1 MASFSGRRRFLA
13 VLGGSAVA
21 WPLAARAQQPERM
34 RRVGV
39 LIAPS
44 ESDSEAQRRVSALR
58 DGLEKLGWNDG
69 RNVRIDVRW
78 GGGDAER
85 LGALAV
91 ELVGSNPDVIVAA
104 AAPVLARLKQATQT
118 IPIVFAQVSDP
129 VRGGFVASLAR
140 PGGNITGFALYE
152 YAIVVKWLELLKQL
166 APSINRVGALYDPND
181 PANRRQLPEINS
193 QAPAFAVQAT
203 ALPVRK
209 ATEIEDAIETFAN
222 TPNGGLVVLP
232 SVLTSVHRELIAAL
246 AAKYRVPAVYAFR
259 YYVTS
264 GGLASYGVDVPTQ
277 YRSAAS
283 YVDRIFRGERPAELP
298 IQFATKF
305 ELVINLK
312 AAAAL
317 GLDIP
322 ASLLARTDEVIE

>member
-1 MASFSGRRRFLA
+1 M
-13 VLGGSAVA
+13 
-21 WPLAARAQQPERM
+21 
-34 RRVGV
+34 
-39 LIAPS
+39 
-44 ESDSEAQRRVSALR
+44 SALR

-85 LGALAV
+85 LRAYAV

-104 AAPVLARLKQATQT
+104 AAPALEPLKQATQT

-129 VRGGFVASLAR
+129 VRGGFVASLTR

-166 APSINRVGALYDPND
+166 APSINRVGSLYDPND
-181 PANRRQLPEINS
+181 LANRRQLSEINS
-193 QAPAFAVQAT
+193 QVLAFAVQPT
-203 ALPVRK
+203 VLPVRNVP
-209 ATEIEDAIETFAN
+209 EIGDAIETFAD

-232 SVLTSVHRELIAAL
+232 SVLTSVHRELIAGL
-246 AAKYRVPAVYAFR
+246 TAKYRVPAVYAYR

-264 GGLASYGVDVPTQ
+264 GGLASYGVDVPAQ

-283 YVDRIFRGERPAELP
+283 YVDRILRGERAAELP
-298 IQFATKF
+298 VQFATKF
-305 ELVINLK
+305 ELVINLTW
-312 AAAAL
+312 
-317 GLDIP
+317 P
-322 ASLLARTDEVIE
+322 

>member
-1 MASFSGRRRFLA
+1 
-13 VLGGSAVA
+13 
-21 WPLAARAQQPERM
+21 M

-44 ESDSEAQRRVSALR
+44 GSDSEAQRRVSALR

-129 VRGGFVASLAR
+129 VRGGFVASLAG

-264 GGLASYGVDVPTQ
+264 GGLASCGVDVPTQ

-283 YVDRIFRGERPAELP
+283 YVDRILRGERPAELP

>member
-1 MASFSGRRRFLA
+1 MRRRDFITLLGNAA
-13 VLGGSAVA
+13 VT
-21 WPLAARAQQPERM
+21 WPLAVRAQQPERM

-39 LIAPS
+39 LLSPL
-44 ESDSEAQRRVSALR
+44 ESDADAQRRMSALR

-69 RNVRIDVRW
+69 RNVRIDIRW

-91 ELVGSNPDVIVAA
+91 QLVGSNPDVIVAA
-104 AAPVLARLKQATQT
+104 ATPALEPLKQATQT

-129 VRGGFVASLAR
+129 VRAGFVASLAR
-140 PGGNITGFALYE
+140 PGGNVTGFALYE

-181 PANRRQLPEINS
+181 PANRRQLLEINS
-193 QAPAFAVQAT
+193 PAPAFAVQPT
-203 ALPVRK
+203 ALPVGN
-209 ATEIEDAIETFAN
+209 AAEIGDSIETFAN

-232 SVLTSVHRELIAAL
+232 SLLTSLHRELIAAL
-246 AAKYRVPAVYAFR
+246 AAKYRVPAVYAYR

-264 GGLASYGVDVPTQ
+264 GGLASYGVDIPAQ
-277 YRSAAS
+277 YRGAAS
-283 YVDRIFRGERPAELP
+283 YVDRILRGERPAELP
-298 IQFATKF
+298 VQFATKF

-312 AAAAL
+312 VAAAL